1 MGEANDE
8 SPSSGRTLSVPPVGE
23 RTALTPALSHR
34 MGEGDA
40 PPSSS
45 SSFSFSSSM
54 ERPNTVSDYEDENE
68 EEEDY
73 KLAMNTLFRGF
84 TAILYKEFL
93 VVLRDPLTLFF
104 MLFPP
109 VVEMIAFGYALDTDV
124 KHMAT
129 LVLDEDRTTE
139 SRQLIEQFVNTQ
151 TFRVAGEV
159 RSVTELANAIRRGKA
174 YVGIQIPPGFTRDLR
189 AGRTARVQV
198 LVDGSNSSI
207 ASSALNTALNVGFRS
222 ALLQLAARTG
232 LRELPVEV
240 RPQILY
246 NPEMRS
252 PNFFVPGVIG
262 IVLQIATC
270 FATAMSLVRER
281 ERGTLEQLLVS
292 PLSRWGLMLGKL
304 TPYLFIGMLMA
315 AALFA
320 VMRWLFQV
328 PIAGDV
334 TALMFATVP
343 SVFFSGFIFP
353 RETMPWIF
361 YAIGSVLPATYYIEL
376 ERAIVLRG
384 AHLADFGMNI
394 VVLAA
399 MGLFLFSLCALRFKQ
414 KIA

>member
-1 MGEANDE
+1 MK
-8 SPSSGRTLSVPPVGE
+8 
-23 RTALTPALSHR
+23 TP
-34 MGEGDA
+34 
-40 PPSSS
+40 
-45 SSFSFSSSM
+45 
-54 ERPNTVSDYEDENE
+54 
-68 EEEDY
+68 
-73 KLAMNTLFRGF
+73 FRGF
-84 TAILYKEFL
+84 GAILYKEFL

-129 LVLDEDRTTE
+129 LVLDEDRTQETRE
-139 SRQLIEQFVNTQ
+139 LIDQFVNTQ
-151 TFRVAGEV
+151 TFRIVGTAN
-159 RSVTELANAIRRGKA
+159 SITELAEGIRKGKA
-174 YVGIQIPPGFTRDLR
+174 YVGLQIPPGFTRDLR

-198 LVDGSNSSI
+198 LIDGSNSTI
-207 ASSALNTALNVGFRS
+207 ASSSLNTALNVGFRS
-222 ALLQLAARTG
+222 ALLQVAARTG
-232 LRELPVEV
+232 LRDLPVEV

-304 TPYLFIGMLMA
+304 TPYLCIGMLMA
-315 AALFA
+315 TGLILI
-320 VMRWLFQV
+320 MRWLFAV
-328 PIAGDV
+328 PIAGSV
-334 TALMFATVP
+334 TSLFISILLYVFTLLSLGLLVSTRAQNQMQALQMSMTLIMP

-361 YAIGSVLPATYYIEL
+361 YAIGSVLPTTYFIDL
-376 ERAIVLRG
+376 ARAIILRG
-384 AHLADFGMNI
+384 ASLTDFWSHL
-394 VVLAA
+394 VVLAG
-399 MGLFLFSLCALRFKQ
+399 MG
-414 KIA
+414 